1 MHEIKAHPVMVQVLK
16 DSCGGLIYNVANR
29 NKYDTSELVALW
41 DSLTASERES
51 AGGIIKGAMN
61 FITS

>member
-1 MHEIKAHPVMVQVLK
+1 MVQVLK